1 MQRRNIILITVD
13 CLRADF
19 LGCYGNRE
27 GLTPN
32 LDRVAKKGVLF
43 EDVVANGSDTS
54 SSLPSLF
61 MSRLPN
67 MLHPDLP
74 SIISALK
81 EVNYIT
87 VAFNPNVLMLLD
99 PRLKPHLKFDFYY
112 TFLSVER
119 KFIAPYVEM
128 GLTRLGSTIINLF
141 GEDSSITRLLVD
153 MIGVAPFPIDRPCP
167 TADYLNE
174 KAISWL
180 KNHEEE
186 LEEKNFFMWLH
197 YMDVHEPLLPP
208 YLLPFNSINITKT
221 RIAWLNRKRR

>member
-1 MQRRNIILITVD
+1 MRRRNIILITVN

-43 EDVVANGSDTS
+43 EDAVANGSDTS